1 MPASTTSQ
9 SAPDVSTDNQAFQFI
24 AKPLEACSPVLT
36 GMQAW
41 VHTIGI
47 ANVSLHREWLGFVGR
62 RLEADAALPQRFTA
76 CKAPEDAWRIYMNFL
91 QTAADDY
98 RKEAMELARLSSSIA
113 AEPFNGTLAPP
124 SHDAPPPRANGRQI

>member
-1 MPASTTSQ
+1 MPASTTHQ
-9 SAPDVSTDNQAFQFI
+9 SAPDVSTDNQALQFI
-24 AKPLEACSPVLT
+24 TKPLDVWSPVLT
-36 GMQAW
+36 GMQASA
-41 VHTIGI
+41 HNIGT
-47 ANVSLHREWLGFVGR
+47 ANASMHREWLVFVER
-62 RLEADAALPQRFTA
+62 RLDEDAALPQRFTA

-113 AEPFNGTLAPP
+113 TEPFNGTLAPP